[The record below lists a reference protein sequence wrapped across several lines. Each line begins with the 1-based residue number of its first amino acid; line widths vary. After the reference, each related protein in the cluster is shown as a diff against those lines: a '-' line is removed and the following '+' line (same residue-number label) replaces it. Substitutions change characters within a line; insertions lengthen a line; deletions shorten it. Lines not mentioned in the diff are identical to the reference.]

1 VRAIA
6 VRERSSFVSSKG
18 WGAGFEIAGR
28 YRLVE
33 MLGKGGMGEVWRAQ
47 HLTLNAPIAI
57 KLIEPSMA
65 SSQAALKRF
74 MREARAAAALQSPH
88 VVHTSDF
95 GVHENVPYIAME
107 LLTGESLSQRL
118 RRVGVLPP
126 AETARVVGHVARGI
140 QKAHDAGIVHRDL
153 KPDNVF
159 IVSDEDEEIVKVLDF
174 GIAKAVGGT
183 FGEEA
188 AATRTGALLGT
199 PYYMSPE
206 QAQGDRQIDH
216 RSDLWS
222 LGVIAFQCL
231 TARLPFESEGL
242 GSLVLKICTGPI
254 PRPSDLAIVPPGF
267 DEWFA
272 RALTREP
279 DQRFQSAKEMAAALR
294 TVLTGEEHSAQRNW
308 SAGGKSSPFAAPL
321 PNHPSGAN
329 QTGPHVPQTGHPD
342 HTGRYVTPSALTDS
356 NLTTANAAAVGVTLP
371 RPSPSRSWIFVL
383 GGMVALGGLIAVVGG
398 VVFMKSRTPE
408 PIATEEAPPI
418 AASAPIAAPVP
429 DPAPPAPS
437 AQTPVEPP
445 ASAAVAPVP
454 KPAQVLKTTAKE
466 TEKPAVK
473 PPETT
478 ATTQPTA
485 KPTAPATSKGRLGF

>member
-1 VRAIA
+1 M
-6 VRERSSFVSSKG
+6 SSKG

-57 KLIEPSMA
+57 KLIEPNMA

-107 LLTGESLSQRL
+107 LLQGENLSQRL
-118 RRVGVLPP
+118 RRVGVLGP
-126 AETARVVGHVARGI
+126 AETAFVVGHVARGI

-159 IVSDEDEEIVKVLDF
+159 IVTNEEEELVKVLDF
-174 GIAKAVGGT
+174 GVAKAVGGT

-254 PRPSDLAIVPPGF
+254 PRPSDVALVPAGF

-272 RALTREP
+272 RALTRDP
-279 DQRFQSAKEMAAALR
+279 DQRFQSAKEMSATLR
-294 TVLTGEEHSAQRNW
+294 LVLTGEELSARRNW
-308 SAGGKSSPFAAPL
+308 STAGKSSPLAAP
-321 PNHPSGAN
+321 PPTAN
-329 QTGPHVPQTGHPD
+329 QTGPHVPSTGHSQPD
-342 HTGRYVTPSALTDS
+342 YTGRYATPYAPADS
-356 NLTTANAAAVGVTLP
+356 NLTTGNAAAVGLTLP
-371 RPSPSRSWIFVL
+371 RPTPNRSWIFVL
-383 GGMVALGGLIAVVGG
+383 GGVLGVGALIAIVV
-398 VVFMKSRTPE
+398 VVLFVKSRGAAPVATDE
-408 PIATEEAPPI
+408 PAPI
-418 AASAPIAAPVP
+418 AASAPIAAPEGP
-429 DPAPPAPS
+429 AIPESAPPAPS
-437 AQTPVEPP
+437 APTPVEPP
-445 ASAAVAPVP
+445 AETAASAVQ
-454 KPAQVLKTTAKE
+454 KPAEKPALKTTGKE
-466 TEKPAVK
+466 TEKPESK
-473 PPETT
+473 PAEAA
-478 ATTQPTA
+478 ATTA
-485 KPTAPATSKGRLGF
+485 KPAATATSKGRLGF